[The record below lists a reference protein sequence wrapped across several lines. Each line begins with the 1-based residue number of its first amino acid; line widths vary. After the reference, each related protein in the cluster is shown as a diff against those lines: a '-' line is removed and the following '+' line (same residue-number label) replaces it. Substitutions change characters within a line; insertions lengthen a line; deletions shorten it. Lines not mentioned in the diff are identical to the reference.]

1 MFFLFFSYFYSI
13 LPDKMQTS
21 FQSFFESCISAD
33 HSDLSLKSCIEFIAN
48 HSFKAD
54 VSMSESPIARS
65 HGPSAAEPV
74 VVLLLID
81 EIAKSQSE
89 DEILKLVGGIL
100 DQSPRLVDGRQCW
113 VLPVITS
120 LSGTRLKGLLTGSQ
134 RAILP
139 VPLPVPLK
147 SAPAAMKQI
156 LQLPAELDPLIDVL
170 CGDVGYHGRMLEA
183 IVDLLHSSKK
193 PQLRTDVIANS
204 HEPFRCLPEVYRL
217 LYDHKCGEAFFRHI
231 VEEPRELID
240 AVCVAL
246 MGLSVPRKAK
256 VLPAGYRGTS
266 TNIAIGQLPATEW
279 TYDHLLSQGVFIGDA
294 GTSSNEITPV
304 MSPLQLVKWAH
315 LMSAL
320 PRGSFKKTP
329 QMNLFLLAVT
339 RAFSSSDHNDWKT
352 FEKFHHSMCH

>member
-1 MFFLFFSYFYSI
+1 
-13 LPDKMQTS
+13 
-21 FQSFFESCISAD
+21 
-33 HSDLSLKSCIEFIAN
+33 
-48 HSFKAD
+48 
-54 VSMSESPIARS
+54 MSESPIARS

-100 DQSPRLVDGRQCW
+100 DQSPSLVDGRQCW

-183 IVDLLHSSKK
+183 IVDVLQSS
-193 PQLRTDVIANS
+193 PTSPTDQLRIDVIANRR
-204 HEPFRCLPEVYRL
+204 EPFRFLPDIYRL
-217 LYDHKCGEAFFRHI
+217 LYEHKCSKAFFFDI
-231 VEEPRELID
+231 VRNPHVLIN

-246 MGLSVPRKAK
+246 LGRSIPRDMK
-256 VLPAGYRGTS
+256 VLPAVLQSGAS
-266 TNIAIGQLPATEW
+266 HVIGQLPATEW